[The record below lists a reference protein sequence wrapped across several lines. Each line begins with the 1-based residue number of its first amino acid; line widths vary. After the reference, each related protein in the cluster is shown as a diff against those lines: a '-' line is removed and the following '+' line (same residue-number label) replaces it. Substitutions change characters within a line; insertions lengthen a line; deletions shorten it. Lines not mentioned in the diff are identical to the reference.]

1 MVEELHQPQFLSRVQ
16 VQGAQH
22 GGGVAAVG
30 KGELE
35 DKDVRGG
42 GGEVAAAR

>member
-1 MVEELHQPQFLSRVQ
+1 MVEELHQQQFLSRVQ

-30 KGELE
+30 KDELE
-35 DKDVRGG
+35 DKDARGG
-42 GGEVAAAR
+42 GGELEAAR